1 MNYRLA
7 IIDDMEDIC
16 RMIDAAKELMA
27 TQGINQW
34 DEVYPACEDFE
45 EDIKKKTLYLAIKDN
60 QLAAIYVISEECD
73 DEYLKCE
80 WENKKPC
87 IIHRFCVSPSFQHN
101 GIGNV
106 VLRHIEKQLIEAGYD
121 SVRLDVFTQN
131 PYALRLYEKNGYV
144 KRGFADWRKGRFLL
158 MEKKLDRSI
167 DSIFL
172 AEADVQY
179 ADELEKFKDEVLEAD
194 KDNDDQFAGCMGL
207 RNCATA
213 EEWIDICNLRK
224 SKETCEQVGA
234 NVPSTTF
241 FAIRKKDNKL
251 VGVIDLRHHINHPIL
266 GSWGGHCG
274 YSVRPSERGKGY
286 GAEMLRLNVIN
297 ADKMGIDRMLVV
309 CDEDNTASEKT
320 ILANGGYLEN
330 IIEVDGCRMKRFW
343 ITSKNSNDMCAL

>member
-7 IIDDMEDIC
+7 IIDDLEDIC

-34 DEVYPACEDFE
+34 DEVYPTCEDFE
-45 EDIKKKTLYLAIKDN
+45 EDIKKKTLYLALKDN

-158 MEKKLDRSI
+158 MEKKLDRSM
-167 DSIFL
+167 DLIFL

-194 KDNDDQFAGCMGL
+194 
-207 RNCATA
+207 
-213 EEWIDICNLRK
+213 
-224 SKETCEQVGA
+224 
-234 NVPSTTF
+234 NV
-241 FAIRKKDNKL
+241 KKQQ
-251 VGVIDLRHHINHPIL
+251 
-266 GSWGGHCG
+266 
-274 YSVRPSERGKGY
+274 
-286 GAEMLRLNVIN
+286 
-297 ADKMGIDRMLVV
+297 
-309 CDEDNTASEKT
+309 
-320 ILANGGYLEN
+320 
-330 IIEVDGCRMKRFW
+330 
-343 ITSKNSNDMCAL
+343 